1 VLFRVETR
9 SEFTS
14 FLLPEFEDRLQPIDR
29 GLCHELVLGTLRRQI
44 YLDRVIDVLTVGKRL
59 DVEVR
64 VILRLGIFQLLFLE
78 RVPAHA
84 AVNDAV
90 ALTVRAKKSSARG
103 LVNAVLRK
111 AARGLPEMKFSD
123 NLDRLCVETSHP
135 RWLVERWTQRY
146 GVGYAAAIAT
156 ANNQPPP
163 ITFRRTFRGRDTDL
177 SQYELSKIV
186 DDCFIADSF
195 DAKLRRLADDGEIYF
210 QDEASQLV
218 AQAAK
223 PASGESFFD
232 VCASPGGKTTAIVSQ
247 AMSAQKAGKA
257 LFLAGDVTDRRVKL
271 LRATCLKQG
280 LDNVSIVQYDA
291 AFSLPLADRTFDV
304 VFVDAPCTG
313 TGTIRHNPEIRYI
326 VEPSDLERMQAI
338 QLAIFANAAKLVKAG
353 GRLIYSTCSLELEE
367 NEAVIDAFLA
377 SRSGWRTVPPSVPE
391 RLRTADGYARTF
403 PHRDRADGFFI
414 ADLSFSI

>member
-1 VLFRVETR
+1 
-9 SEFTS
+9 
-14 FLLPEFEDRLQPIDR
+14 
-29 GLCHELVLGTLRRQI
+29 
-44 YLDRVIDVLTVGKRL
+44 
-59 DVEVR
+59 
-64 VILRLGIFQLLFLE
+64 
-78 RVPAHA
+78 
-84 AVNDAV
+84 
-90 ALTVRAKKSSARG
+90 
-103 LVNAVLRK
+103 
-111 AARGLPEMKFSD
+111 
-123 NLDRLCVETSHP
+123 
-135 RWLVERWTQRY
+135 
-146 GVGYAAAIAT
+146 
-156 ANNQPPP
+156 
-163 ITFRRTFRGRDTDL
+163 
-177 SQYELSKIV
+177 LSKIV

-218 AQAAK
+218 TQAAK

-377 SRSGWRTVPPSVPE
+377 SRSGWRTVPPSIPE